1 MSDIIIIKPE
11 VVQEA
16 EKRKVRDRQLE
27 RRRLAHDYLKVTLS
41 LPESDYK
48 WEGRKIEV
56 ESALALAD
64 ELLKQT
70 EAE

>member
-1 MSDIIIIKPE
+1 MHESMIIKPE

-16 EKRKVRDRQLE
+16 EKRKARDRQLE

-41 LPESDYK
+41 LPPSEYD
-48 WEGRKIEV
+48 WGGRKIEV

-70 EAE
+70 EIE